1 MGRDSSYGDEQFR
14 NQVDK
19 NVTFTKGRVFV
30 IMPFSKEE
38 GFEDVYTAIDE
49 ECLKFGLKAERVD
62 RTYGSGLIIRKILNG
77 IEDAEFI
84 IVDLSLERPNV
95 YYELGYAHG
104 VGNIESDILIIA
116 KEGTKLHFD
125 VSPMSVNFYKTT
137 EDLRKI
143 LLINLK
149 YMIETTR

>member
-1 MGRDSSYGDEQFR
+1 M
-14 NQVDK
+14 
-19 NVTFTKGRVFV
+19 
-30 IMPFSKEE
+30 
-38 GFEDVYTAIDE
+38 
-49 ECLKFGLKAERVD
+49 
-62 RTYGSGLIIRKILNG
+62 
-77 IEDAEFI
+77 
-84 IVDLSLERPNV
+84 